1 MSDFIRDPVGLPVQR
16 VDSEEIIYNIQ
27 LGNTI
32 GERDWAWETICFEKE
47 QLEKNL
53 LSKLNE
59 LQLLQSE
66 HEDLKEQ
73 LDRNEQRTREVQ
85 SDLEKQMN
93 NTQNVIK
100 RLNEEKLR
108 NKKLELE
115 MKNLKDLE
123 GKINDMTNKRYQL
136 EQDIST
142 LSKILLECREELQEY
157 KEELHTE
164 KIKQKF
170 LEQLHDMKDTALAKA
185 NGDNEK
191 LKKKL
196 SILADDGAVYPKGQD
211 ELIDNKRFK
220 RKRLQECRYCHNAL
234 VPGQNTGTCYYHPR
248 KPVHLH
254 ENKDPKIKIWQCCG
268 QEGKVEP
275 KGCCQ
280 NTFHQPL

>member
-157 KEELHTE
+157 KEELHT
-164 KIKQKF
+164 
-170 LEQLHDMKDTALAKA
+170 
-185 NGDNEK
+185 G
-191 LKKKL
+191 KK
-196 SILADDGAVYPKGQD
+196 
-211 ELIDNKRFK
+211 
-220 RKRLQECRYCHNAL
+220 
-234 VPGQNTGTCYYHPR
+234 
-248 KPVHLH
+248 
-254 ENKDPKIKIWQCCG
+254 
-268 QEGKVEP
+268 
-275 KGCCQ
+275 
-280 NTFHQPL
+280 